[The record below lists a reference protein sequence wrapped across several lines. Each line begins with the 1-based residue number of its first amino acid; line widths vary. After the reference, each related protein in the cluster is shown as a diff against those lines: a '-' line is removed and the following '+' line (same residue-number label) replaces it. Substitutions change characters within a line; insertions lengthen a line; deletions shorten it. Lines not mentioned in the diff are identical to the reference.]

1 MVYLFFVLML
11 LKLFVL
17 CIASRTRH
25 WTNVLS
31 VLKSNKLQKGNNW
44 LQLNPRA
51 TPLWDIK
58 MAGISNMVFWLRNNI
73 YVVSATKS
81 FTKVAEISVLF
92 LFRHMNRQN
101 DISL

>member
-1 MVYLFFVLML
+1 MVYLLFFVLML
-11 LKLFVL
+11 SKLFVP
-17 CIASRTRH
+17 CIASQTRH

-58 MAGISNMVFWLRNNI
+58 MAGISNMVIWLRNKTFMSCPRQNLSQKWQKSV
-73 YVVSATKS
+73 YYFYSAT
-81 FTKVAEISVLF
+81 
-92 LFRHMNRQN
+92 
-101 DISL
+101 